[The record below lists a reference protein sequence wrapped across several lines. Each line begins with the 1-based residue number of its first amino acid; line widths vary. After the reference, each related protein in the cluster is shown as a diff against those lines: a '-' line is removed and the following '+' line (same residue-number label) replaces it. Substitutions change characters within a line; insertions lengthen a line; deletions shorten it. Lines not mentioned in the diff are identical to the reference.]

1 MIICKV
7 NSQSIF
13 LAKNSPYRFS
23 QKSQHY
29 SKFSTGYDYSRQYNG
44 QINLIKFAS
53 YRIGFCSVS
62 QNYTVWCEHTF
73 PSNIYVEYEFKNFE
87 HYFNLFWWKKQ
98 PFEKKKNK
106 RKYNNSNNKTMSK
119 VLKVDFVLSGDEIQ
133 SLHSLANPNSG
144 C

>member
-1 MIICKV
+1 MPSEYALSLFQKCLKSYYLNKLMIICKI
-7 NSQSIF
+7 NSQSIS
-13 LAKNSPYRFS
+13 LTNNSPYTFS

-29 SKFSTGYDYSRQYNG
+29 SKFSPGYDYSRQYNG

-98 PFEKKKNK
+98 PFEKKTRESTSIVITKQC
-106 RKYNNSNNKTMSK
+106 RKY
-119 VLKVDFVLSGDEIQ
+119 
-133 SLHSLANPNSG
+133 
-144 C
+144 